1 MRTKERAEAR
11 MVARPAR
18 ILIVD
23 DHPVFRLGLARM
35 LDLEEGLAVCGEAQS
50 AEEAFE
56 SLDELAPDMV
66 VVDVSLPGAN
76 GLELVKG
83 LKERRP
89 ELPALVLSMHD
100 EVLFAGRSL
109 RAGARGYVNKQ
120 EPVEEMIAAVREVLA
135 GGTYLSPRMRTRLAA
150 RTGAAAGELDAPAAC
165 LSDREL
171 EVFGLIGE
179 GLGTR
184 EIAERLGLA
193 VKTVETYR
201 EHVKEKLGLESGPE
215 LARRAVAWVLAQ
227 G

>member
-1 MRTKERAEAR
+1 MSKVETEEAK
-11 MVARPAR
+11 AAGRPAR

-35 LDLEEGLAVCGEAQS
+35 LDGEEGLAVCGEARS
-50 AEEAFE
+50 VEEAGA
-56 SLDELAPDMV
+56 SLDELAPDLV
-66 VVDVSLPGAN
+66 VVDISLPGAS

-83 LKERRP
+83 IKERWP

-100 EVLFAGRSL
+100 EALFASRAL

-120 EPVEEMIAAVREVLA
+120 EPVEEMVAAVRTVLS
-135 GGTYLSPRMRTRLAA
+135 GGTYLSPRMRSRLE
-150 RTGAAAGELDAPAAC
+150 AGGRRGGREIEAPVEC

-184 EIAERLGLA
+184 EIADRLGIA

-201 EHVKEKLGLESGPE
+201 EHIKDKLALESAPE